1 MYFLTG
7 ITVLIANFLFIQ
19 IVNLFAE
26 YQDFKVTTP
35 GDYTALVRGVPKPKG
50 EEKMKT
56 PLVNLIKEVEAYTIP
71 LEIYQVL
78 PCLRIGELYE
88 IAEKK
93 YKEETKIYHVNH
105 FEKQIKLNKD
115 NHFSKEE
122 NNLHYFESQL
132 LVLDKKIPI
141 QDIEKKL
148 EKYKNKLD
156 EKQID
161 LNQNP
166 NKYNGGTFF
175 VVFNKILMKDKFVN
189 FFPQSSIMG
198 IMWRIRYFLKI

>member
-1 MYFLTG
+1 MSSYNLYSYYNVFKYEATIDQRDNINSVILDYSFMYFLTG

-115 NHFSKEE
+115 NHFSLK
-122 NNLHYFESQL
+122 
-132 LVLDKKIPI
+132 
-141 QDIEKKL
+141 
-148 EKYKNKLD
+148 
-156 EKQID
+156 
-161 LNQNP
+161 
-166 NKYNGGTFF
+166 
-175 VVFNKILMKDKFVN
+175 VN
-189 FFPQSSIMG
+189 F
-198 IMWRIRYFLKI
+198 